1 MNSLEM
7 PPNLTGIAKSSR
19 MAQTPGAVPLM
30 MPQRRAMAHGANA
43 PSNVPETFSQQ
54 APHAPQQFDMAS
66 EPSVLSDGGEGLH
79 QNQYSV
85 DQAQPVSAHD
95 VMQTPVGQRPLSPGF
110 APTGM
115 QDPGNAREAPVPAA
129 KDRGRSM
136 LVNGAIA
143 VLVGAVAYNMPFHI
157 QSYMNVVSRNG
168 QYDEF
173 RNRSYAV
180 ALAGVCFLLAEV
192 FNG

>member
-1 MNSLEM
+1 MNSLDM

-19 MAQTPGAVPLM
+19 MAQAPGSVPLV
-30 MPQRRAMAHGANA
+30 MPQRHAA
-43 PSNVPETFSQQ
+43 PQGMETATH
-54 APHAPQQFDMAS
+54 APAPMTPTPQQFDMAS
-66 EPSVLSDGGEGLH
+66 EPSVLSDGGDGMQQH
-79 QNQYSV
+79 GMS
-85 DQAQPVSAHD
+85 QAHPTMTHD
-95 VMQTPVGQRPLSPGF
+95 AMQTPMQAPMQARSMTPTFDSP
-110 APTGM
+110 AMQASRDTPT
-115 QDPGNAREAPVPAA
+115 DA

-143 VLVGAVAYNMPFHI
+143 VLIGAVAYNMPFHV
-157 QSYMNVVSRNG
+157 QSYMNLVSRNG

-180 ALAGVCFLLAEV
+180 ALAGICFLLAEV